1 MSTLICVHGFQIH
14 NMMNNT
20 ILINDAVTTMHITS
34 INSNIK
40 KLITILRTLEKSI
53 QLDTD
58 WHPSNVPFVSNPVSL
73 VLFQCPYQQVS
84 FELTDW
90 LPKDDQLFTS

>member
-1 MSTLICVHGFQIH
+1 
-14 NMMNNT
+14 MMP
-20 ILINDAVTTMHITS
+20 LPPCITRGS
-34 INSNIK
+34 PAISKNLSQ
-40 KLITILRTLEKSI
+40 LLRTLEKSI
-53 QLDTD
+53 QLGTD